1 MALPTPMI
9 EALYHEAT
17 IEKYRGNPFI
27 ETLPPTMSISEIRDG
42 LRGEA
47 HFVHSDIFASGQER
61 AHIITS
67 LLDDFF
73 QPLAQHV
80 QLNEKISLMIRQG
93 YIGRNLSDGSLNS
106 HMQNGY
112 ERVMQGDLSVFRFHH
127 TKSTALSLSLIGCSG
142 SGKTTTLNRILS
154 TYPPVI
160 FHETYNFTQ
169 VVYLKVDCPHDGSLK
184 SLCIN
189 FFRALDQAL
198 KTDYEIRYTR
208 KRHGIETLLALMS
221 QAATSHAIGV
231 LVIDEIQ
238 HLSRS
243 HSGGV
248 EKMMNFFVTLVN
260 TIGLPVIFVGTPKA
274 RPIFEMDLRSARRGA
289 GFGALLWEPMKN
301 EIQEKAGA
309 SRTEWQAFTD
319 TLWKYQWLQKRDEK
333 LASEIRECWY
343 DLSQGVLD
351 IVVKLFV
358 LAQLRAI
365 ATGLERITTGLLQKV
380 YEDELKP
387 VHPMLS
393 ALRSNDPERI
403 AEYSD
408 LVIPDIDMRLLRLR
422 EEVEKNQVEASQ
434 KQGFLCG
441 DERAQRLYALLSGMG
456 CETSLL
462 PELIKRVLDQHPEL
476 AMPELVAIV
485 LDWQKKE
492 NKFEHESR
500 IPMKKTKKLQT
511 KDWHTLDSDDLRF
524 TFSQAGEKGPY
535 QALKQGAVIFDIDV
549 WLRDVS

>member
-1 MALPTPMI
+1 MALPSTMVK
-9 EALYHEAT
+9 AVYREAT
-17 IEKYRGNPFI
+17 IEKYKGNPFI
-27 ETLPPTMSISEIRDG
+27 EALPPPLSIEQIRKG
-42 LRGEA
+42 LKGEVR
-47 HFVHSDIFASGQER
+47 FNHSDIFALGQDR
-61 AHIITS
+61 AHLITS

-73 QPLAQHV
+73 QPLPQHV
-80 QLNEKISLMIRQG
+80 QLSEKISLMIHQG
-93 YIGRNLSDGSLNS
+93 YIGRNLCDGSLNS

-112 ERVMQGDLSVFRFHH
+112 ERIMQGDLSAFRFHH

-154 TYPPVI
+154 TYPQVI
-160 FHETYNFTQ
+160 FHESYNHTQ

-198 KTDYEIRYTR
+198 NTDYETRYTR
-208 KRHGIETLLALMS
+208 RRHGVETLLALMS

-243 HSGGV
+243 RSGGI
-248 EKMMNFFVTLVN
+248 EKMLSFFVTLVN

-289 GFGALLWEPMKN
+289 GFGALQWEPMKKESDSN
-301 EIQEKAGA
+301 DGGK
-309 SRTEWQAFTD
+309 RTSWQAFTD
-319 TLWKYQWLQKRDEK
+319 TLWKYQWLQKREEN
-333 LASEIRECWY
+333 LSSEVRNCWF

-351 IVVKLFV
+351 VVVKLFV

-365 ATGLERITTGLLQKV
+365 ATGIERITSGLLQKV

-387 VHPMLS
+387 VHPMLA

-408 LVIPDIDMRLLRLR
+408 LMIPDIDMRLLQLR
-422 EEVEKNQVEASQ
+422 Q
-434 KQGFLCG
+434 KIETTHKAHSRRQGFTNG
-441 DERAQRLYALLSGMG
+441 NERAQRLYALLSAMG
-456 CETSLL
+456 CESPIL

-485 LDWQKKE
+485 LEWQKQKE
-492 NKFEHESR
+492 NPEQVSPISLR
-500 IPMKKTKKLQT
+500 KTKKIQP

-524 TFSQAGEKGPY
+524 KFSQSPESGLH
-535 QALKQGAVIFDIDV
+535 QALKQSAVIFDIDV
-549 WLRDVS
+549 WLSDVS

>member
-1 MALPTPMI
+1 MVLPENMVTAVYR
-9 EALYHEAT
+9 ET
-17 IEKYRGNPFI
+17 SIEKYRGNPFI
-27 ETLPPTMSISEIRDG
+27 EALPPTMNLAQIRESLKG
-42 LRGEA
+42 NIRFKIG
-47 HFVHSDIFASGQER
+47 DIFASGQDR

-93 YIGRNLSDGSLNS
+93 YIGRNPSDGSLNS

-112 ERVMQGDLSVFRFHH
+112 ERIMQGNLEAFRFHH

-142 SGKTTTLNRILS
+142 SGKTSTLNRILS
-154 TYPPVI
+154 TYPQVI
-160 FHETYNFTQ
+160 FHEAHNLTQ

-184 SLCIN
+184 SLCIH

-198 KTDYEIRYTR
+198 HTDYEIRYTR

-243 HSGGV
+243 RSGGV
-248 EKMMNFFVTLVN
+248 EKMLNFFVTLVN
-260 TIGLPVIFVGTPKA
+260 TIGLPVVFVGTPKA
-274 RPIFEMDLRSARRGA
+274 RPLFETDLRSARRGA
-289 GFGALLWEPMKN
+289 GFGALLWEPMRN
-301 EIQEKAGA
+301 ELGADAGRR
-309 SRTEWQAFTD
+309 SEWQAFTD
-319 TLWKYQWLQKRDEK
+319 TLWKYQWLQKRDEV
-333 LASEIRECWY
+333 LSPDIRDIWY

-358 LAQLRAI
+358 LSQLRAI
-365 ATGLERITTGLLQKV
+365 ATGVERITTGLLQKV

-387 VHPMLS
+387 VHPMLA
-393 ALRSNDPERI
+393 ALRSNDPDRI

-408 LVIPDIDMRLLRLR
+408 LVVPDIDKRVLHLR
-422 EEVEKNQVEASQ
+422 EKIEKTQEETFRQ
-434 KQGFLCG
+434 FGFKAG
-441 DERAQRLYALLSGMG
+441 DEKAKRLYALLSGMG
-456 CETSLL
+456 CDSPFL
-462 PELIKRVLDQHPEL
+462 PALIERVLTQYPDLTIPD
-476 AMPELVAIV
+476 LVAIV
-485 LDWQKKE
+485 LDWNKSENNHEQKP
-492 NKFEHESR
+492 SR
-500 IPMKKTKKLQT
+500 PVRKSKKVLH

-524 TFSQAGEKGPY
+524 KFSQTSEQDIY
-535 QALKQGAVIFDIDV
+535 RELKKSAVIFDIDS
-549 WLRDVS
+549 WLRNVS

>member
-1 MALPTPMI
+1 MALPNTMVKAVYR
-9 EALYHEAT
+9 EAA

-27 ETLPPTMSISEIRDG
+27 EALPPTLSIDQIRAG
-42 LRGEA
+42 LKGEVR
-47 HFVHSDIFASGQER
+47 FCHSDIFASGQHR
-61 AHIITS
+61 AHLITS

-73 QPLAQHV
+73 QPLQQHV
-80 QLNEKISLMIRQG
+80 QLSEKISLMIHQG
-93 YIGRNLSDGSLNS
+93 YIGRNLCDGSLNS

-112 ERVMQGDLSVFRFHH
+112 ERVMKGDLSAFRFHH

-142 SGKTTTLNRILS
+142 SGKTTTLNRVLS
-154 TYPPVI
+154 TYPQVI
-160 FHETYNFTQ
+160 FHESYNYTQ

-189 FFRALDQAL
+189 FFRALDQSL
-198 KTDYEIRYTR
+198 NTDYETRYTR
-208 KRHGIETLLALMS
+208 RRHGIETLLALMS
-221 QAATSHAIGV
+221 QAATSHAVGV

-243 HSGGV
+243 RSGGI
-248 EKMMNFFVTLVN
+248 EKMLNFFVTLVN

-301 EIQEKAGA
+301 GNHTQEEG
-309 SRTEWQAFTD
+309 SRTGWQAFTD
-319 TLWKYQWLQKRDEK
+319 TLWKYQWLQKRDESLDSK
-333 LASEIRECWY
+333 IRDCWY

-365 ATGLERITTGLLQKV
+365 ATGVERITPGLLQKV
-380 YEDELKP
+380 HEDELKP
-387 VHPMLS
+387 VHPMLA
-393 ALRSNDPERI
+393 ALRSKDPERI

-408 LVIPDIDMRLLRLR
+408 LMIPDIDMRLLHLR
-422 EEVEKNQVEASQ
+422 EKIETKQEKISRE
-434 KQGFLCG
+434 QGLLSG

-456 CETSLL
+456 CESSLL
-462 PELIKRVLDQHPEL
+462 PKLIKRVLDQHPEF

-485 LDWQKKE
+485 LDWQKQE
-492 NKFEHESR
+492 SSPEHLSH
-500 IPMKKTKKLQT
+500 IPMRRTKKIQPE
-511 KDWHTLDSDDLRF
+511 DWHTLDSDDLRF
-524 TFSQAGEKGPY
+524 KFSQANENGLHHV
-535 QALKQGAVIFDIDV
+535 LKQDAIIFDIDL
-549 WLRDVS
+549 WLQDVL